1 MNFWSQRK
9 TSLHTDDQTQSLD
22 IREIRDVRFA
32 QPWKKSRSEL
42 AHLGPTTSI
51 IEQLKKKILPLPF
64 LVLIKTLRSRFF
76 RYFPETTNAKK

>member
-32 QPWKKSRSEL
+32 QPWTCWKKTPSEL
-42 AHLGPTTSI
+42 VHFGPTTSI
-51 IEQLKKKILPLPF
+51 IEQLKKKILPAF
-64 LVLIKTLRSRFF
+64 
-76 RYFPETTNAKK
+76 E